1 MPVWTV
7 GILGHGL
14 GSVSSAPTRFLYRRQ
29 ATTLRSPTM
38 GSHRGTMAWVELAHS
53 KSQVKRAG
61 KMLRDSV
68 RHPLTIDEQT
78 VREAE
83 LVLEN

>member
-1 MPVWTV
+1 
-7 GILGHGL
+7 
-14 GSVSSAPTRFLYRRQ
+14 
-29 ATTLRSPTM
+29 
-38 GSHRGTMAWVELAHS
+38 MAWVELAHS